1 MNGKWT
7 VSSVTSQ
14 FNNFVFCVKIVSPLC
29 LLRMNFRRTVSKSVT
44 VTHVT
49 KRAVGVD
56 PVVADNIDLR
66 GASVVFCYVCEMYKQ
81 LQVLCDVA
89 PCRMVN
95 SLRSARRFFWDWGHE
110 DEGTTILRNVGNS
123 GPSVIRTPIIRIA
136 GWSGQFSATDT

>member
-7 VSSVTSQ
+7 MSSLTSQ
-14 FNNFVFCVKIVSPLC
+14 FNNCVSCVKVVSPLC
-29 LLRMNFRRTVSKSVT
+29 LLRMSFRRTVSKSFT

-56 PVVADNIDLR
+56 LVVADNIDLMG
-66 GASVVFCYVCEMYKQ
+66 GASVVFGYVCAMYKQ

-95 SLRSARRFFWDWGHE
+95 SL
-110 DEGTTILRNVGNS
+110 
-123 GPSVIRTPIIRIA
+123 P
-136 GWSGQFSATDT
+136 